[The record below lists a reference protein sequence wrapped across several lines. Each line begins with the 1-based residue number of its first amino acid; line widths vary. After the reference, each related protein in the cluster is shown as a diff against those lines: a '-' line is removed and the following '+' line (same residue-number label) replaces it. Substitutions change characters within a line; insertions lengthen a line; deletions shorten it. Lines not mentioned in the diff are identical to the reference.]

1 MVRKWLLAGI
11 AAASLVAV
19 QAGPAA
25 AGKQQ
30 QDQGG
35 QITQFYGVDGG
46 PVSPF
51 YGPINPFYGGI
62 YPFYGQISPFWGD
75 ITPFWGTIN
84 PFYGTIQPFYGNVDP
99 FWGTINPFN
108 ANQFLS
114 QIFPYWSVVGPE
126 WGALNTLWND
136 LQAAGAT
143 DYTLVQVGLNAFATT
158 TVVFWGDQANQY
170 ISQMY
175 AKYGIDPNNPSSLA
189 YVTPEAR
196 SAFFINLYDNLM
208 NLSYI
213 DKVDWWMS
221 AIHWGPQLVQTQ
233 GPGTMPAGLLDASIA
248 RNYSDVKDLKF
259 IGGFSGYVNDH
270 GAAVASLMAAM
281 RDNIGVMGVAWN
293 SSVRLYNPFDSSGTA
308 GWKDVAKGIDA
319 LYQRRATVVNAS
331 LGIPNW
337 TLSSEWGTVLTSDT
351 LNSKRHGFALVKA
364 AGNEAT
370 VQTKDIAWPSG
381 YSAPTNIVLAGSVG
395 PTGQISQFSNT
406 PGEACILVNGSCQ
419 EQNKLKYRYLVA
431 PGELMLVEDNQGGTT
446 RMTGTS
452 FAAPLVTGTIALLQT
467 RWPWLQQYA
476 DESVQIV
483 LQSATDLG
491 DPGVD
496 PVYGWGMLNAEAAQS
511 PLNFDNMIVFQPMKY
526 NAGKDVKLDKNNPN
540 WTPAQF
546 KAALKNPVT
555 LLTWELGQM
564 YVVGYE
570 NVGLTYRDFYIPLSS
585 FLIGKAQSVNG
596 AKHPFQSYIYPRLLT
611 WAQNGAARHQG
622 GKPKAHSRA
631 IAKRN

>member
-1 MVRKWLLAGI
+1 MLRKWLLAGI
-11 AAASLVAV
+11 AAISMVAV
-19 QAGPAA
+19 ESGPAA
-25 AGKQQ
+25 AGKQ

-46 PVSPF
+46 PIDPF

-75 ITPFWGTIN
+75 IAPFWGTIN
-84 PFYGTIQPFYGNVDP
+84 PFYGTIQPFFGNIDP
-99 FWGTINPFN
+99 FWGTINPFS
-108 ANQFLS
+108 ANQFL
-114 QIFPYWSVVGPE
+114 QQVFPYWNLVGPQ
-126 WGALNTLWND
+126 WGALNTTWND
-136 LQAAGAT
+136 LQASGAN
-143 DYTLVQVGLNAFATT
+143 DYTAVQAGLNAFVATT
-158 TVVFWGDQANQY
+158 VLFWGDQAGQY
-170 ISQMY
+170 VQRMY
-175 AKYGIDPNNPSSLA
+175 EKYGIDPSDQQSLA
-189 YVTPEAR
+189 YISPEQR
-196 SAFFINLYDNLM
+196 SAFFMNLYDNLM
-208 NLSYI
+208 NFSYI
-213 DKVDWWMS
+213 DHVDWWMG
-221 AIHWGPQLVQTQ
+221 AVHWGPQLVQTQ

-259 IGGFSGYVNDH
+259 VGGYQGYVNDH

-281 RDNIGVMGVAWN
+281 RDNIGVMGVAPN

-308 GWKDVAKGIDA
+308 GWKDVANGIDR
-319 LYQRRATVVNAS
+319 LYKQKATVVNAS
-331 LGIPNW
+331 LGIPGW
-337 TLSSEWGTVLTSDT
+337 TLSSEWGTVLTSET
-351 LNSKRHGFALVKA
+351 LSSKKHGFALVKA

-370 VQTKDIAWPSG
+370 VQTKDISWPSG
-381 YSAPTNIVLAGSVG
+381 YSAPTNIIMAGSVG

-406 PGEACILVNGSCQ
+406 PGEACILVNGICQ
-419 EQNKLKYRYLVA
+419 EQNKLKYRFIVA

-452 FAAPLVTGTIALLQT
+452 FSAPLVTGTIALLQT

-496 PVYGWGMLNAEAAQS
+496 PVYGWGMLNVEAAQS

-526 NAGKDVKLDKNNPN
+526 NNGKDVKLDKNHPN
-540 WTPAQF
+540 WTAAQF

-570 NVGLTYRDFYIPLSS
+570 NVGLTYRDFNIPLSS
-585 FLIGKAQSVNG
+585 QLIGKTQSVNG
-596 AKHPFQSYIYPRLLT
+596 AKHPFQSYIYERLLD
-611 WAQNGAARHQG
+611 WAQHTAGRHKKGKRSAHRQTVAAR
-622 GKPKAHSRA
+622 R
-631 IAKRN
+631 